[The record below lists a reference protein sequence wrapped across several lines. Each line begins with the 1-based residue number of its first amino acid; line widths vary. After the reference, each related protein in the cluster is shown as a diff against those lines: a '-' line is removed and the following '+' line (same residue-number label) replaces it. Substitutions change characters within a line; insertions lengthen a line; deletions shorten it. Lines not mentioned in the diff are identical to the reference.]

1 MTRDVNTHVRRGH
14 PITLGLMIL
23 FGIIELS
30 LSAWL
35 TSQFNRFHN
44 ERTLS
49 ERDRVR
55 FTLFTSTWTVVW
67 AALLLLLF
75 AHSATGSML
84 TSVLAH
90 LVLPAYLY
98 DLQLI
103 FPSLGFTWLL
113 WTAAAAAI
121 TDMLGGGLNCRLEDA
136 FAYCNHLNALEAF
149 AWIEWLL
156 CTFAIAVVIWR
167 GISSARSGNGYR
179 GSLV

>member
-1 MTRDVNTHVRRGH
+1 MTTDANTHVRRGH

-55 FTLFTSTWTVVW
+55 FTLFASTWTIVW
-67 AALLLLLF
+67 AALLLILF

-90 LVLPAYLY
+90 LVV
-98 DLQLI
+98 
-103 FPSLGFTWLL
+103 LGFTWLM
-113 WTAAAAAI
+113 WTAAAAAV
-121 TDMLGGGLNCRLEDA
+121 TDMLGGGLNCQLQDA
-136 FAYCNHLNALEAF
+136 FVYCNHLNALEAF
-149 AWIEWLL
+149 AWIEWIL
-156 CTFAIAVVIWR
+156 CTFAIVVVVWR
-167 GISSARSGNGYR
+167 GISSRRSGNGYR

>member
-23 FGIIELS
+23 FAIIELS

-35 TSQFNRFHN
+35 TSKFNHFHN
-44 ERTLS
+44 YRTLS

-67 AALLLLLF
+67 AALLLILF

-90 LVLPAYLY
+90 LVV
-98 DLQLI
+98 
-103 FPSLGFTWLL
+103 LGFTWLL
-113 WTAAAAAI
+113 WTAAAAAV
-121 TDMLGGGLNCRLEDA
+121 TDMLGGGLNCKLEDA
-136 FAYCNHLNALEAF
+136 FAYCNQLNALEAF

-156 CTFAIAVVIWR
+156 CTFAIIVVLWR